1 VEKTSVSRHHAS
13 AVGLLLLMEAR
24 PWKDGTTVTYRY
36 HPLGQK
42 PINLGTDR
50 LAAIR
55 KVLDLNGASE
65 SFGTL
70 GWLWHK
76 FSDADQPSGKWAKL
90 TDGTK
95 ADYRLAWKQIEA
107 RLGHMP
113 IATIDSTIVAR
124 YMHIERVDSPR
135 CGNIERSL
143 LSRLF
148 EDGIKLGVCQVNA
161 TIGVEP
167 HDSEART
174 EAPHPELLA
183 AFLCWV
189 GRQSPHRRII
199 GLAAEYASLAGNR
212 RMEFL
217 PLTWWQVDRQAEPCA
232 PKSVARSAS
241 R

>member
-143 LSRLF
+143 LSRLV

-189 GRQSPHRRII
+189 GRQSPQRRII

-217 PLTWWQVDRQAEPCA
+217 PLTWWQVDRQAG
-232 PKSVARSAS
+232 
-241 R
+241 